1 MSGRVRETSLL
12 LTAMQRYARDGNTLD
27 KGGQWLSTVHERQ
40 MKNLPVSGSVN
51 HRPAELSLYDGR
63 PDAAVWEDIGVTQS

>member
-27 KGGQWLSTVHERQ
+27 KGA
-40 MKNLPVSGSVN
+40 SGSALFTNV
-51 HRPAELSLYDGR
+51 R
-63 PDAAVWEDIGVTQS
+63 